1 MSASLR
7 PRRTAPPGVGL
18 VGAEAS
24 SAGRQVLVIGAGLG
38 GLAAA
43 IRLRH
48 RGYEVTVL
56 ERHAV
61 PGGRCGLWESEGF
74 RFDTGPTLL
83 LMVEYLEAL
92 FRDVGRPL
100 GAYLDLVQLDPNY
113 RVHYADGRTLDVTSR
128 LNAML
133 REVERIEPGAGP
145 ELLRF
150 LAVTSQLYRVGLDGF
165 VDRNVHHRRDFLSL
179 RNALLLVRGGAMR
192 RLEWL
197 VAKFFRSEALRHT
210 FSFQSLYLGLSPFES
225 PAIYGLL
232 AYTEIAGGLYFPRG
246 GMHALPRGLAALAGE
261 MGVRFRYQTDVA
273 ALERD
278 EGRIAAVRLA
288 DGTRL
293 PADLVLANADLP
305 YVYRTL
311 LGEPHSRAER
321 FSYSCS
327 AFLMYLGARGL
338 YPGLPHHT
346 LVVPSDLRGAC
357 SDIFGRHRIPPA
369 PPYYICNPSKTDP
382 SLAPPGCE
390 NLYVLVPV
398 PSQAPG
404 REIDWAAEGP
414 RLEQEMLLRLERFGM
429 PGLRERLVT
438 SRTFT
443 PADFTVDYSATR
455 GEAFGLAHGLDQ
467 VGYLRP
473 HNRHPAY
480 RNLYFVGQSTHPGCG
495 IPMVLISARLV
506 VERMV
511 EEQAIVR

>member
-1 MSASLR
+1 MSAPLR
-7 PRRTAPPGVGL
+7 TTRLPAPPP
-18 VGAEAS
+18 GA
-24 SAGRQVLVIGAGLG
+24 AGADRADGREVLVVGAGLG

-48 RGYEVTVL
+48 QGYQVTVL

-83 LMVEYLEAL
+83 LMVEYLHAL
-92 FRDVGRPL
+92 FRDVGRRL
-100 GAYLDLVQLDPNY
+100 EAYLDLVQLDPNY

-128 LNAML
+128 LNRML
-133 REVERIEPGAGP
+133 QEVERIEPGAGP
-145 ELLRF
+145 RLLGF
-150 LAVTSQLYRVGLDGF
+150 LSATAQLYRVGLDGF

-179 RNALLLVRGGAMR
+179 RNAALLVRGGAMR
-192 RLEWL
+192 RLDRM
-197 VAKFFRSEALRHT
+197 VARFFRSDELRHT
-210 FSFQSLYLGLSPFES
+210 FSFQSLYLGLSPFEA

-232 AYTEIAGGLYFPRG
+232 PYAEVAGGLYFPLG
-246 GMHALPRGLAALAGE
+246 GMHALPRALARLATE
-261 MGVRFRYQTDVA
+261 LGVRIRYRTDVA
-273 ALERD
+273 GLER
-278 EGRIAAVRLA
+278 EAGRVTALRLS

-311 LGEPHSRAER
+311 LGEPHPRAER
-321 FSYSCS
+321 FAYSCS
-327 AFLMYLGARGL
+327 AFLMFLGVRGQ
-338 YPGLPHHT
+338 YPRLPHHT
-346 LVVPSDLRGAC
+346 LVVPADLRLAC
-357 SDIFGRHRIPPA
+357 GDIFTRHRVPDL
-369 PPYYICNPSKTDP
+369 PPYYVCNPSKSDP
-382 SLAPPGCE
+382 SLAPEGCE

-404 REIDWAAEGP
+404 REIDWAVDGP
-414 RLEQEMLLRLERFGM
+414 RLEQAMLARLERFGLA
-429 PGLRERLVT
+429 GLRDRVIT

-443 PADFTVDYSATR
+443 SADFGTWFSATR

-495 IPMVLISARLV
+495 IPMVLISARLTA
-506 VERMV
+506 ERMV
-511 EEQAIVR
+511 EEQGVGR

>member
-7 PRRTAPPGVGL
+7 SQRASTPALGVVAQPSG
-18 VGAEAS
+18 E
-24 SAGRQVLVIGAGLG
+24 GRQVLVIGAGLG

-43 IRLRH
+43 IRLRR
-48 RGYEVTVL
+48 RGYQVTVV

-61 PGGRCGLWESEGF
+61 PGGRCGLWEAAGF

-83 LMVEYLEAL
+83 LMIEYLEAL
-92 FRDVGRPL
+92 FHDADRTL
-100 GAYLDLVQLDPNY
+100 GGYLDLVQLDPNY
-113 RVHYADGRTLDVTSR
+113 RVHYPDGRTLDVTSR

-133 REVERIEPGAGP
+133 REVERIEAGAGP
-145 ELLRF
+145 ELLHF
-150 LAVTSQLYRVGLDGF
+150 LAVTSRLYRIGLEGF

-179 RNALLLVRGGAMR
+179 KNALLLLRGGAMR
-192 RLEWL
+192 RLERL
-197 VAKFFRSEALRHT
+197 VAQFFRSEELRHT
-210 FSFQSLYLGLSPFES
+210 FSFQSLYLGLSPFEA

-232 AYTEIAGGLYFPRG
+232 PYTEIAGGLYFPRG
-246 GMHALPRGLAALAGE
+246 GMHALPRALAKLACE
-261 MGVRFRYQTDVA
+261 LGVRFRYRTEVA

-278 EGRIAAVRLA
+278 DGRVAAVRLA

-293 PADLVLANADLP
+293 SADLVLANADLP

-311 LGEPHSRAER
+311 LGEPLARAER
-321 FSYSCS
+321 LSYSCS
-327 AFLMYLGARGL
+327 AFLMYLGVGRQ

-357 SDIFGRHRIPPA
+357 GDIFTRNRVPAA

-382 SLAPPGCE
+382 LLAPPGCE
-390 NLYVLVPV
+390 NIYVLVPV

-404 REIDWAAEGP
+404 REIDWIAEGP
-414 RLEQEMLLRLERFGM
+414 RLEREMLLRLERFGM
-429 PGLRERLVT
+429 PGLRKHLVT

-443 PADFTVDYSATR
+443 PADFAAGFSATR

-506 VERMV
+506 AERIAQ
-511 EEQAIVR
+511 EQGIVR

>member
-1 MSASLR
+1 
-7 PRRTAPPGVGL
+7 VGP
-18 VGAEAS
+18 AETPA
-24 SAGRQVLVIGAGLG
+24 AGRQVLVIGAGLG

-48 RGYEVTVL
+48 QGYEVTVL
-56 ERHAV
+56 ERQAV

-83 LMVEYLEAL
+83 LMVEYLQAL
-92 FRDVGRPL
+92 FRDVGRPVE
-100 GAYLDLVQLDPNY
+100 AYLDLVQLDPNY
-113 RVHYADGRTLDVTSR
+113 RVHYPDGRTLDVTSR

-133 REVERIEPGAGP
+133 QEVERIEPGAGP

-150 LAVTSQLYRVGLDGF
+150 LAATGRLYRIGLEGF
-165 VDRNVHHRRDFLSL
+165 VDRNVHNRRDFLSL

-197 VAKFFRSEALRHT
+197 VGRFFRTEALRHT
-210 FSFQSLYLGLSPFES
+210 FSFQSLYLGLSPFEA

-232 AYTEIAGGLYFPRG
+232 PYTEIAGGLYFPRG
-246 GMHALPRGLAALAGE
+246 GMHALPRALAKLAGE

-278 EGRIAAVRLA
+278 GERIAAVRLA

-311 LGEPHSRAER
+311 LGEPYPRAER
-321 FSYSCS
+321 LTYSCS
-327 AFLMYLGARGL
+327 AFLMYLGVGRR
-338 YPGLPHHT
+338 YPALPHHT
-346 LVVPSDLRGAC
+346 LVVPPDLRGAC
-357 SDIFGRHRIPPA
+357 ADIFTHHRVPPV
-369 PPYYICNPSKTDP
+369 PPWYICNPSKTDP
-382 SLAPPGCE
+382 SLAPPECE
-390 NLYVLVPV
+390 NIYVLVPV
-398 PSQAPG
+398 PSQVPG
-404 REIDWAAEGP
+404 REIDWAVEGP
-414 RLEQEMLLRLERFGM
+414 RLEQETLQRLERFGM
-429 PGLRERLVT
+429 PGLREHLVT

-443 PADFTVDYSATR
+443 PADFATTFSATR

-473 HNRHPAY
+473 HNRHREY

-506 VERMV
+506 TERML
-511 EEQAIVR
+511 EEQGAPR

>member
-1 MSASLR
+1 
-7 PRRTAPPGVGL
+7 
-18 VGAEAS
+18 
-24 SAGRQVLVIGAGLG
+24 VIGAGLG

-48 RGYEVTVL
+48 LGYEVTVL

-83 LMVEYLEAL
+83 LMVEYLQAL
-92 FRDVGRPL
+92 FHDVGRPL

-113 RVHYADGRTLDVTSR
+113 RVHYPDGRTLDVTSR
-128 LNAML
+128 LNTML
-133 REVERIEPGAGP
+133 QEVERIEPGAGP
-145 ELLRF
+145 GLLRF
-150 LAVTSQLYRVGLDGF
+150 LAATSQLYRAGLDGF

-179 RNALLLVRGGAMR
+179 RNALLLLRGGALR
-192 RLEWL
+192 RLERL
-197 VAKFFRSEALRHT
+197 VGRFFRSEALRHT
-210 FSFQSLYLGLSPFES
+210 FSFQSLYLGLSPFEA

-232 AYTEIAGGLYFPRG
+232 PYTEVAGGLYFPRG
-246 GMHALPRGLAALAGE
+246 GMHALPRALARLAGE
-261 MGVRFRYQTDVA
+261 MGVRFRYRTEVA
-273 ALERD
+273 GLER
-278 EGRIAAVRLA
+278 EAGRVAAVRLA
-288 DGTRL
+288 DGDRL

-311 LGEPHSRAER
+311 LDEPLPRAER
-321 FSYSCS
+321 MSYSCG
-327 AFLMYLGARGL
+327 AFLMYLGVRRR
-338 YPGLPHHT
+338 YPALPHHT
-346 LVVPSDLRGAC
+346 LVVPPDLRGAC
-357 SDIFGRHRIPPA
+357 TDIFAHHRIPPA
-369 PPYYICNPSKTDP
+369 PPYYVCNPSKTDP

-398 PSQAPG
+398 PSQAAG
-404 REIDWAAEGP
+404 REIDWAVEGP
-414 RLEQEMLLRLERFGM
+414 RLERDMLLRLERFGL
-429 PGLRERLVT
+429 PGLREHLVT

-443 PADFTVDYSATR
+443 PADFTTAFSATR

-473 HNRHPAY
+473 HNRHPMY

-506 VERMV
+506 AERMR
-511 EEQAIVR
+511 EEQGVVG